1 MGMTRLLSALRITG
15 KALATVSVLA
25 MVTAS
30 GAQAWSQTPAEP
42 PQTLA
47 PESAPPSPVDAEMGE
62 SVAAVVNDDIISSYD
77 LVQRMRLLIL
87 TLRIQPT
94 QENLPQIQ
102 QQALRSLVEER
113 LKIQELRRV
122 EKENKT
128 TIIYTDK
135 ELDEELAQ
143 TIQGQFR
150 MTPDQ
155 FFGQLATQGVGR
167 ATYREQARA
176 EMSWQQYMGGRYG
189 SRLRIGH
196 DQIKAY
202 QTRLAE
208 AAAKPQFEVS
218 EIYIDAAR
226 VGGMQVAT
234 QGAQQLVDQM
244 QQGAPFDQVARQ
256 FSAAPTA
263 AAGGDAGWISP
274 GEMPP
279 EVDAVLEQLRP
290 GQLSRPIPTQ
300 EGVYIIYLRDKRAG
314 ASASMVNLK
323 QAAIAVPEGAD
334 QATYDT
340 AVRGLEQ
347 LRALAPNCQTLE
359 AKAAQVPNVIA
370 GDMGEAEL
378 STLAPGFAD
387 AARNTAEGVL
397 SATPIRTAVGVH
409 LAMVCGKRSSGAD
422 NVTEQQIENRLKG
435 QQLDLISKRVM
446 RDLRTTATIEV
457 K

>member
-1 MGMTRLLSALRITG
+1 
-15 KALATVSVLA
+15 
-25 MVTAS
+25 
-30 GAQAWSQTPAEP
+30 
-42 PQTLA
+42 
-47 PESAPPSPVDAEMGE
+47 
-62 SVAAVVNDDIISSYD
+62 
-77 LVQRMRLLIL
+77 
-87 TLRIQPT
+87 
-94 QENLPQIQ
+94 
-102 QQALRSLVEER
+102 
-113 LKIQELRRV
+113 
-122 EKENKT
+122 
-128 TIIYTDK
+128 
-135 ELDEELAQ
+135 
-143 TIQGQFR
+143 
-150 MTPDQ
+150 
-155 FFGQLATQGVGR
+155 
-167 ATYREQARA
+167 
-176 EMSWQQYMGGRYG
+176 MGGRYG